1 MKTETVSN
9 KRTAEEAY
17 AAEVAQ
23 AMRLAE
29 LIVERIG
36 DMPAPSD
43 LTNWGHA
50 GSAGLLVERLKA
62 VIEVLDGHS

>member
-1 MKTETVSN
+1 MKT
-9 KRTAEEAY
+9 KAKKQTAVESY
-17 AAEVAQ
+17 AATVGQ

-29 LIVERIG
+29 LIVERVG

-43 LTNWGHA
+43 LMNWGHV